1 MPTTPPGAP
10 RGSIAAIFALIAA
23 VTFIAYIPAI
33 SGEFLWDDA
42 GHVTPPALQSWAGLG
57 RIWFEIGAT
66 QQYYPLLHTAFWIQ
80 HQIWGEAS
88 AGYHVINVCWHVI
101 AAGLLVTLLRRLA
114 VPGAGWAGLVF
125 ALHPVNVESVAWIS
139 EQKNTLST
147 VFYLAAA
154 LAWLRFETD
163 RRPLRYGV
171 ATCWFGAA
179 LLTKSVTA
187 TLPAALLVIAWWR
200 RGRLSWR
207 DDVVPLLPWM
217 GLGVVAGGGTLWF
230 ESTQIGAQGEAFN
243 FGLLERVLL
252 AGRVGWFYAGKLL
265 WPTDLIFFYPR
276 WLIDAARAE
285 QWIFPIATALL
296 LAVLAWGQKHQRAPL
311 AAALLYGG
319 TLFPVLGFVNV
330 YPFVFSYVADHFQYL
345 ASLSMIAFLVAVA
358 RLGWAR
364 WRGPNGSGFVV
375 ATLGLLLL
383 GGLTWQQCGMYRD
396 GRTLYETTLERNP
409 ESWVAH
415 LNLGIILDEA
425 GETEKSLVHLQRA
438 RELKP
443 NFPETLNTLGNVL
456 NRLGRSRE
464 ALPWLEQAV
473 KLQPRFAAAHNGR
486 GAALMSL
493 GRAEEGIT
501 AFRRAVEL
509 DPTWALPRL
518 NLAWAMA
525 NHGRV
530 TEAMVEFEQVR
541 RLQPELAEAETKW
554 GLAWVLHGQV
564 DEALPHLKRAVALQP
579 DDPEAHHN
587 LARVL
592 LRAGQRT
599 AAIAQFETVLRLNP
613 NHNAASEALAALRQS
628 GSTSP

>member
-1 MPTTPPGAP
+1 
-10 RGSIAAIFALIAA
+10 
-23 VTFIAYIPAI
+23 
-33 SGEFLWDDA
+33 
-42 GHVTPPALQSWAGLG
+42 
-57 RIWFEIGAT
+57 
-66 QQYYPLLHTAFWIQ
+66 
-80 HQIWGEAS
+80 
-88 AGYHVINVCWHVI
+88 
-101 AAGLLVTLLRRLA
+101 
-114 VPGAGWAGLVF
+114 
-125 ALHPVNVESVAWIS
+125 
-139 EQKNTLST
+139 
-147 VFYLAAA
+147 
-154 LAWLRFETD
+154 
-163 RRPLRYGV
+163 
-171 ATCWFGAA
+171 
-179 LLTKSVTA
+179 
-187 TLPAALLVIAWWR
+187 
-200 RGRLSWR
+200 
-207 DDVVPLLPWM
+207 
-217 GLGVVAGGGTLWF
+217 
-230 ESTQIGAQGEAFN
+230 
-243 FGLLERVLL
+243 
-252 AGRVGWFYAGKLL
+252 VGWFYVGKLL

-358 RLGWAR
+358 QLGWAR

-579 DDPEAHHN
+579 DDPDVHHN